1 MSKKILLL
9 AVALGLL
16 SFAGAFAFAWL
27 TKPSPEVAASEPN
40 QPIPTIAQESSSQQQ
55 STDEVFSMNLISTEK
70 KTKTLSEQQLQNL
83 IHDLQVKMREYE
95 NKVDSLKTREQRLQM
110 AQNILKE
117 DIGKLKNL
125 QIELSSITANIK
137 SEQDNLLRSK
147 VEIEQIEQ
155 ANLISIA
162 ASYDKMDPT
171 SASTILTNM
180 CISEDIVTEQDMV
193 EASTGTSFNDAVKI
207 LYYMSER
214 QKAELLAEIALSE
227 PQLAAILSRKLK
239 RIVEVN

>member
-1 MSKKILLL
+1 MLI

-27 TKPSPEVAASEPN
+27 TKPSPEASAAEPN
-40 QPIPTIAQESSSQQQ
+40 QPIPTIAQESPSQQQ
-55 STDEVFSMNLISTEK
+55 STDEVFSMNIISTET
-70 KTKTLSEQQLQNL
+70 KTKSLTEQQLQNL
-83 IHDLQVKMREYE
+83 IHDLQIKMQEYE
-95 NKVDSLKTREQRLQM
+95 NKIYSLKTREQRLQI
-110 AQNILKE
+110 AQNLLKE

-125 QIELSSITANIK
+125 RIELSSITANIK
-137 SEQDNLLRSK
+137 SQQDNLLRSK

-155 ANLISIA
+155 ANLVSIA
-162 ASYDKMDPT
+162 ASYDKMDSA
-171 SASTILTNM
+171 SASTIITNM
-180 CISEDIVTEQDMV
+180 CISEEIVTEQDMV
-193 EASTGTSFNDAVKI
+193 EASTSTSFNDAVKI

-227 PQLAAILSRKLK
+227 PQLAAVLSRKLK